1 MQERTKRRIQFWG
14 RLLFVI
20 YLLMLGYFLFFA
32 EEYGE
37 ETGARQITGII
48 WNSSGRSE
56 GSGRTGSSWASGR
69 LF

>member
-32 EEYGE
+32 EEYGLSL
-37 ETGARQITGII
+37 IHI
-48 WNSSGRSE
+48 
-56 GSGRTGSSWASGR
+56 
-69 LF
+69 